1 MADMKLELNTKLKL
15 PEKTTM
21 NLYQPVEL
29 GVKGAKSTKDVV
41 IKWLIIAAAV
51 LVLVFGVGLRYWNLH
66 VIKVQTQQAQQELEA
81 ASVQLKDYDKTK
93 AKYDRYARG
102 FMTADERAVETRT
115 LIIRTV
121 NEACGSLADVSSIS
135 IVNNQASVEI
145 VVGNL
150 DSVAEVRARL
160 EDDSKIDEVRV
171 YTADKGSSRSSS
183 NSSNIKASLVF
194 NYGEVISTDEEG
206 Q

>member
-1 MADMKLELNTKLKL
+1 MADKKLELNTKLKL

-41 IKWLIIAAAV
+41 IKWLIIAVVV

-66 VIKVQTQQAQQELEA
+66 VLKVQTKQAQQELET
-81 ASVQLKDYDKTK
+81 ASVQLKDYNKIKT
-93 AKYDRYARG
+93 KYDRYARG
-102 FMTADERAVETRT
+102 FMTADEKAIETRT
-115 LIIRTV
+115 IIIRTI
-121 NEACGSLADVSSIS
+121 NDACGSLADVSSIS
-135 IVNNQASVEI
+135 IVNNKVSVEI

-150 DSVAEVRARL
+150 DNVADVRESL
-160 EDDSKIDEVRV
+160 EEDENIKDVRV
-171 YTADKGSSRSSS
+171 YTADKGSSRDSSS
-183 NSSNIKASLVF
+183 GSIKASLVF
-194 NYGEVISTDEEG
+194 NYGKEISTEKEE